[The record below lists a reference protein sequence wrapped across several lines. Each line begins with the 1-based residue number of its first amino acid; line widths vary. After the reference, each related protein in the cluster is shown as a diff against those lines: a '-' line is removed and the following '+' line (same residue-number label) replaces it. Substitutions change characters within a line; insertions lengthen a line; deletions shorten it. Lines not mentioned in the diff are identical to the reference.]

1 MAAINPPVQGL
12 LPPSPTFSQDLVE
25 QKIAALLALYQSRGF
40 LDARVTPAIND
51 NFGEVAGRRRVT
63 LVIEEG
69 ARTTIGKLT
78 MVGIDAAT
86 ERKLWPSLAS
96 KPPQPY
102 SLDRARA
109 DRDRI
114 LDYLADHGYTHASA
128 NWRTTPAKS
137 AHQVDLEFQIVPGA
151 QDRIQRVVVLGK
163 EHVRTG
169 LVNRELL
176 VHAGDPVGQS
186 AVLESQQR
194 LYSLGVFNQV
204 QITPQVEPASDTE
217 KTLLVGLEESRRW
230 SLGYGGGFEIQKLGS
245 NQPEGQY
252 KESPRLSLDL
262 TRLDVGGRGQT
273 FSMGGRLSNIDT
285 GANMGYLIPRL
296 LNRDDLSLRINGLVD
311 RSRDVLTF
319 TADRK
324 EASVSVEK
332 RFSASTL
339 LIGEYSF
346 RRVEALDIS
355 SKISAEEIPLLS
367 QPALVGMVGGSF
379 VEDHRDD
386 PADATRGA
394 YTLVNAGVS
403 WRDFGSQA
411 NFLRF
416 TGQNSTYYALGSHLV
431 FARKTQ
437 FGVISPYGSLYRIT
451 VPASNGQPAETI
463 LTDSIP
469 LPERFFM
476 GGSESMRGFSI
487 NQAGPRDPGT
497 GYPIGGNA
505 LFLNSV
511 ELRSF
516 FAQRRLGLVLFEDA
530 GNVYASIRRMRLLKF
545 NQSSPADFDYTS
557 QAVGIGLRYKT
568 PVGPLRFDVGYNLNP
583 PRYNVI
589 TTRTAWKTPRCNDY
603 RTHSIS

>member
-1 MAAINPPVQGL
+1 M
-12 LPPSPTFSQDLVE
+12 
-25 QKIAALLALYQSRGF
+25 
-40 LDARVTPAIND
+40 
-51 NFGEVAGRRRVT
+51 
-63 LVIEEG
+63 
-69 ARTTIGKLT
+69 
-78 MVGIDAAT
+78 
-86 ERKLWPSLAS
+86 
-96 KPPQPY
+96 
-102 SLDRARA
+102 
-109 DRDRI
+109 
-114 LDYLADHGYTHASA
+114 
-128 NWRTTPAKS
+128 
-137 AHQVDLEFQIVPGA
+137 
-151 QDRIQRVVVLGK
+151 
-163 EHVRTG
+163 
-169 LVNRELL
+169 NRELL
-176 VHAGDPVGQS
+176 IHDGEPISQS
-186 AVLESQQR
+186 AVLESQRR
-194 LYSLGVFNQV
+194 LYDLGIFNQV
-204 QITPQVEPASDTE
+204 QITPQEQPASDTE

-230 SLGYGGGFEIQKLGS
+230 ILGYGGGFEVQKLGS
-245 NQPEGQY
+245 NQPQGQY
-252 KESPRLSLDL
+252 KESPRLSLNL

-296 LNRDDLSLRINGLVD
+296 FNRDDLSLRINGLVD

-339 LIGEYSF
+339 LIGQYSF

-355 SKISAEEIPLLS
+355 SKISAQEIPLLS

-386 PADATRGA
+386 PSDATRGA

-437 FGVISPYGSLYRIT
+437 FGVVSPYGSLYSIT
-451 VPASNGQPAETI
+451 VPASNGQPAEVI

-487 NQAGPRDPGT
+487 NQAGPRDPDT

-505 LFLNSV
+505 LFLNSF
-511 ELRSF
+511 ELRSS
-516 FAQRRLGLVLFEDA
+516 FAQRRLGVVLFEDA
-530 GNVYASIRRMRLLKF
+530 GNVYDS
-545 NQSSPADFDYTS
+545 YS
-557 QAVGIGLRYKT
+557 QNAAVKVHSVLTY
-568 PVGPLRFDVGYNLNP
+568 RF
-583 PRYNVI
+583 
-589 TTRTAWKTPRCNDY
+589 
-603 RTHSIS
+603 